1 VKKRTAK
8 VSISA
13 LSKRKVLPVN
23 SKPGTLRERLRKIHV
38 LNELSDD
45 ALDLL
50 APQLT
55 WIEAEKKG
63 QVIVSYLAQAHSVL
77 FLVEGKCR
85 AQLTPTIGRPV
96 ALRRLNPGAHFG
108 EIALLAGTPRTVQI
122 VADGAC
128 LVAECPVSAFEELMR
143 ANPGFARA
151 IAASLARTMVALTER
166 VFELATLDVRYRL
179 YAELSRLAKG
189 GKRVGSGVLI
199 EDMPTHADIAETIGS
214 QREAVGRELG
224 ILTNEGTLERKGRTL
239 LIRDIEKLRKWV
251 RRRVGPMTSLLV
263 E

>member
-1 VKKRTAK
+1 M
-8 VSISA
+8 
-13 LSKRKVLPVN
+13 N
-23 SKPGTLRERLRKIHV
+23 SKPGTSRERLRKIHI

-55 WIEAEKKG
+55 WIGAEKKG
-63 QVIVSYLAQAHSVL
+63 EVIVTYLAQAHSIF

-85 AQLTPTIGRPV
+85 AQLTPAIGQPI

-122 VADGAC
+122 VADSAC
-128 LVAECPVSAFEELMR
+128 LVAECPSSAFESLMR

-166 VFELATLDVRYRL
+166 VFELAALGVRYRL
-179 YAELSRLAKG
+179 YAELSRLTKG
-189 GKRVGSGVLI
+189 GKEVGSGVLI
-199 EDMPTHADIAETIGS
+199 EDMPTHASIAATIGS

-224 ILTNEGTLERKGRTL
+224 ALADEGIVEQRGRTL
-239 LIRDIEKLRKWV
+239 LIRDIEKLRKLV
-251 RRRVGPMTSLLV
+251 RRRVGPTTSLLI

>member
-1 VKKRTAK
+1 M
-8 VSISA
+8 SSE
-13 LSKRKVLPVN
+13 
-23 SKPGTLRERLRKIHV
+23 PGTLRERLRRIHI
-38 LNELSDD
+38 LSDLSDD

-55 WIEAEKKG
+55 WIRTEKKG
-63 QVIVSYLAQAHSVL
+63 QAIVTHLAEAHSIL

-85 AQLTPTIGRPV
+85 AQLTPAIGRPV
-96 ALRRLNPGAHFG
+96 VLRRLKPGAHFG

-128 LVAECPVSAFEELMR
+128 LVAECPASAFEELMR
-143 ANPGFARA
+143 SNPGFARA
-151 IAASLARTMVALTER
+151 IAASLAQTIVALTER
-166 VFELATLDVRYRL
+166 VFELAALDVRYRL

-199 EDMPTHADIAETIGS
+199 EDMPTHVSIAATIGS
-214 QREAVGRELG
+214 QREAVGRELAALTDEG
-224 ILTNEGTLERKGRTL
+224 IVEQKGRTL
-239 LIRDIEKLRKWV
+239 LIRDIAELQRLV
-251 RRRVGPMTSLLV
+251 RRRAGPTTSLLA